1 MIFGFFLR
9 MIPFVI
15 QGGTGGL
22 GLPLTIDD
30 FWLFSAH
37 DPVCDT
43 EGDGGGRALPL
54 TVDDFWVFPAHY
66 LVCDTES
73 VGRGGFVLQIVIFT
87 DRNF

>member
-1 MIFGFFLR
+1 MLATQRVLGKE
-9 MIPFVI
+9 
-15 QGGTGGL
+15 GL
-22 GLPLTIDD
+22 AQPIAV
-30 FWLFSAH
+30 FWLFSVH
-37 DPVCDT
+37 YPVCDT
-43 EGDGGGRALPL
+43 EGDGEGRALPL